1 METSITGFREGS
13 PNRLKLIAIWLVL
26 IVLTV
31 VGLAGFERWSLQQ
44 ELVTE
49 SEILHRIVSQ
59 RADQHDA
66 HLTSLSA
73 VASAGTNLRT
83 DLFLDVANTIRRFY
97 PRIVSI
103 DLVSLIDGTSV
114 VQTDS
119 INSNDHAELIAK
131 AARGSNGSLQLL
143 AVPDSPGGYL
153 LVKRSPNTDEARF
166 GLALTIDGGVLLR
179 SDGDFWEQES
189 VQNGLTAPDGSLLAG
204 KKLGP
209 NSAFSKALGSASQ
222 PLLLE
227 TALTPSWASLFP
239 LAPIVVGVAA
249 VSLAYLL
256 FLSLLRQYLRARSA
270 ERAALAGA
278 LELRLAHASRVN
290 ALGEMAS
297 GIAHEL
303 TQPLT
308 AILSQLQAGKHM
320 IQRGES
326 KSLIKVLD
334 DAVEQSKRAA
344 SILERM
350 RRWTTPQGP
359 SKQRI
364 SLQDSID
371 TIRSLVSPKAKELKI
386 SLKFDAPPEIVAVK
400 ADSVELEQVLFNLV
414 RNALDAVEG
423 QVSAVVEVQLYIE
436 ATDAF
441 IDVRDNGRGVPPEI
455 RQQIF
460 EPFITDKKGG
470 TGLGLALSQ
479 RLTDQMGGEISLIED
494 AEKTIFRVRLP
505 ISDEPKPEG
514 AQ

>member
-1 METSITGFREGS
+1 MGFRKSGPDS
-13 PNRLKLIAIWLVL
+13 LKLIAIWLVL

-31 VGLAGFERWSLQQ
+31 AGMSMFERWSLQN

-49 SEILHRIVSQ
+49 SNILHRVVSQ

-73 VASAGTNLRT
+73 VASAGTDLRT
-83 DLFLDVANTIRRFY
+83 DLFLDVANTILRFY

-103 DLVSLIDGTSV
+103 ELVSLIDGTSI
-114 VQTDS
+114 VQTGT
-119 INSNDHAELIAK
+119 IKSNDHTELIAK
-131 AARGSNGSLQLL
+131 AARRSNGSLQLL
-143 AVPDSPGGYL
+143 AVPESSGRYL

-166 GLALTIDGGVLLR
+166 GLALTIDADALLR
-179 SDGDFWEQES
+179 SDADFWAQATVRSSLKAFDE
-189 VQNGLTAPDGSLLAG
+189 SLLVGQKFAN
-204 KKLGP
+204 

-222 PLLLE
+222 PLTLE

-239 LAPIVVGVAA
+239 LRTIVIGVAA
-249 VSLAYLL
+249 VTLAYLL
-256 FLSLLRQYLRARSA
+256 FLSLLRQYSRARSA
-270 ERAALAGA
+270 ERVALAGV

-308 AILSQLQAGKHM
+308 AILSQLQAGKHLM
-320 IQRGES
+320 QRGES
-326 KSLIKVLD
+326 KSLSKVLD
-334 DAVEQSKRAA
+334 DAVEQTKRAA

-350 RRWTTPQGP
+350 RRWTTPQEP
-359 SKQRI
+359 SKELT
-364 SLQDSID
+364 SLQESIE
-371 TIRSLVSPKAKELKI
+371 TIRLLVSPKAKELKI
-386 SLKFDAPPEIVAVK
+386 SLKFDVPTETVAVK

-423 QVSAVVEVQLYIE
+423 QSSPFVEVQLYVE
-436 ATDAF
+436 ATDAL

-479 RLTDQMGGEISLIED
+479 RLTDQMGGEISLVAD
-494 AEKTIFRVRLP
+494 AEKTIFRIRLP
-505 ISDEPKPEG
+505 ISNEQKLEE
-514 AQ
+514 A